1 MVGLFDGKS
10 EKEFIIQ
17 SGESIMI
24 ENMIWDYQKF
34 LSEDSVLLVLC
45 STQFDEND
53 YIGDIDEFKRLVNDG

>member
-1 MVGLFDGKS
+1 
-10 EKEFIIQ
+10 
-17 SGESIMI
+17 
-24 ENMIWDYQKF
+24 MIWDYQKF